1 MRIDCSFMRLKVE
14 LMHQNTFKDNKK
26 FVPDIFLYGFKEN
39 DPIRFMHN
47 IAHIEVKFVCSLP
60 TKVAL
65 SDSYNTIS
73 AISIACVQ
81 LVLEVIHRILHRK
94 QKNRN

>member
-1 MRIDCSFMRLKVE
+1 MRLKVE

-47 IAHIEVKFVCSLP
+47 IAHIEVKFVCSYQLRLP
-60 TKVAL
+60 CPTHTTQSL
-65 SDSYNTIS
+65 
-73 AISIACVQ
+73 Q
-81 LVLEVIHRILHRK
+81 F
-94 QKNRN
+94 Q

>member
-1 MRIDCSFMRLKVE
+1 MRLKVE

-65 SDSYNTIS
+65 SDSIN
-73 AISIACVQ
+73 
-81 LVLEVIHRILHRK
+81 LNKLEDKEFYFHAATDGC
-94 QKNRN
+94 